1 MSVSNILPSVASDWN
16 VLFSFYRSFTDDS
29 ISDSFL
35 QDQNFLKFR
44 SLFMRS
50 LAAAVNLS
58 EDTHP
63 TRLASWLETLDFAL
77 SYEMVAE
84 MQFSVVNLTHEVGTL
99 IGGKGL
105 CLFSFYALPSGG
117 KLKDA
122 EVHLMSTEKSK
133 VTCSWDCSLV
143 LEAIDCLTNS
153 VRYNDCPSTVKSVQL
168 NIINLSRVT
177 PSSPGNDLCENG
189 SGEAHHRTKQMTQV
203 LQKLTDQIKKH
214 EIEVKGSIQQVTRS
228 NPYPDKTSWLC
239 KGK

>member
-16 VLFSFYRSFTDDS
+16 VLFSFYRILTDDS

-35 QDQNFLKFR
+35 QDQKFLKFR

-105 CLFSFYALPSGG
+105 CQCIG
-117 KLKDA
+117 KLQWTTASFDFHQMA
-122 EVHLMSTEKSK
+122 VHKRTTMLAHCNLKQNLCSK
-133 VTCSWDCSLV
+133 QSSFFPFMHCPLV
-143 LEAIDCLTNS
+143 ANWKT
-153 VRYNDCPSTVKSVQL
+153 R
-168 NIINLSRVT
+168 R
-177 PSSPGNDLCENG
+177 
-189 SGEAHHRTKQMTQV
+189 
-203 LQKLTDQIKKH
+203 
-214 EIEVKGSIQQVTRS
+214 SI
-228 NPYPDKTSWLC
+228 
-239 KGK
+239 